1 MLQAEQTS
9 PFEKDRGE
17 GFDIGDGDYID
28 PGDNIEQTEGGPS
41 AL

>member
-1 MLQAEQTS
+1 MLRAEQTS
-9 PFEKDRGE
+9 PSEEDLAE

-28 PGDNIEQTEGGPS
+28 PGDNIEKTEGGPS